1 MDIKVVRCPLCRR
14 VLEKCKDG
22 WDCVCGVRV
31 LVPGGAGAG
40 AGAGAGGQTT
50 LLDYGVRI

>member
-1 MDIKVVRCPLCRR
+1 MDTKVVRCPLCRR